1 MPTRILLCA
10 LCHRRHNDG
19 MVRTTVMAD
28 VITMNKLKGLAEER
42 GVSLAAVVRE
52 ALEEKA
58 ANYRPKPLSLGMFDS
73 GDDSD
78 IASTLASERVPVE
91 DR

>member
-1 MPTRILLCA
+1 
-10 LCHRRHNDG
+10 

-28 VITMNKLKGLAEER
+28 PITMNKLKGLAQER
-42 GVSLAAVVRE
+42 GVSLATVVRE

-58 ANYRPKPLSLGMFDS
+58 KEYRPKQTWIGMFDS
-73 GDDSD
+73 GAPSD
-78 IASTLASERVPVE
+78 IASTLAIERVPVE

>member
-1 MPTRILLCA
+1 
-10 LCHRRHNDG
+10 
-19 MVRTTVMAD
+19 MAD
-28 VITMNKLKGLAEER
+28 AITMNKLKGLAEER
-42 GVSLAAVVRE
+42 GVSLATVVRE

-58 ANYRPKPLSLGMFDS
+58 RAFRPKPLSLGMFDS
-73 GDDSD
+73 GEESD

>member
-1 MPTRILLCA
+1 
-10 LCHRRHNDG
+10 

-28 VITMNKLKGLAEER
+28 AIPMNKPRGLAQER
-42 GVSLAAVVRE
+42 GVSLATVVRE

-58 ANYRPKPLSLGMFDS
+58 AAYRPKPLSLGMFDS

-78 IASTLASERVPVE
+78 IASTLATERVPVE

>member
-1 MPTRILLCA
+1 MCE
-10 LCHRRHNDG
+10 LCHRRHNEN

-28 VITMNKLKGLAEER
+28 AITMNKLKGLAEER

-58 ANYRPKPLSLGMFDS
+58 ATFRPKPLSLGMFDS

-78 IASTLASERVPVE
+78 IASTLATERVPVE

>member
-1 MPTRILLCA
+1 LFE
-10 LCHRRHNDG
+10 LCHRRHNGD
-19 MVRTTVMAD
+19 MIRTTVMAD
-28 VITMNKLKGLAEER
+28 AITMNKLKGLAEER
-42 GVSLAAVVRE
+42 GVSLATVVRE

-58 ANYRPKPLSLGMFDS
+58 RAFRPKPLSLGMFDS

>member
-1 MPTRILLCA
+1 
-10 LCHRRHNDG
+10 

-28 VITMNKLKGLAEER
+28 QLTMNKLKGLARER
-42 GVSLAAVVRE
+42 GVSLATVVRE

-58 ANYRPKPLSLGMFDS
+58 MAYLPKPTWIGMFDS
-73 GDDSD
+73 GDTSD
-78 IASTLASERVPVE
+78 VAGTIAVEPVPVE